1 MDNIKTKSLKEIF
14 RKYVV
19 IIIIGGNL
27 LFAIIVGLVVR
38 NNKIV
43 NEKNILKFQIVEIE
57 NKVYSKLNSDFGKIK
72 SLSDILLSQLNSNRI
87 YYQYNTLFTQ
97 TLSSVENFENVFI
110 VFSKYARINNPELI
124 NYRDSVG
131 RLNVSW
137 NKNIKGI
144 VSIDTINTYANSQK
158 YDIVKSIGKITVFN
172 AFETKNNI
180 NKNIYKTIVIPIY
193 IGTNFIGVIGY
204 TINTSFV
211 SSILAANRFREYI
224 FIADEDGILLF
235 DRNKKINTGK
245 PFTEITTNSFKKYE
259 QDIVHNKKIDD
270 FSKNKYL
277 FFEPLEI
284 DFFNLSWK
292 IGAITPL
299 SKIIF
304 KANLFFFLFILIFM
318 IIATFEIFLLN
329 RLFFQLTLFLNSF
342 IKKIHNIS
350 IGEIDLQI
358 KEVTHFKEINKL
370 INYLEDLR
378 KRLVKFI
385 EIHSQ
390 IKRNEE
396 LKKLESLG
404 NNDLLASSI
413 NSTIDTIVERDRV
426 RENASENKRKN
437 EWINDG
443 LILIHEASK
452 IDENSIKKLADSIN
466 EKLSVYTNAFIS
478 TIFIVENN
486 KDSNTKY
493 LEAISTIGLK
503 QRRAFKKR
511 IQYGEGVVGTV
522 ALEKKIQY
530 FKNIPDD
537 YYIIVGGLSEMKP
550 KSILVQPLEYE
561 KEFLGIIE
569 IAFLKE
575 LDDYELRFFK
585 SASTEIALSIK
596 NVINTITRN
605 ELLDKM
611 KKQTTEIEKAKKLLE
626 NKINELRIKEKESEE
641 NRAVLQTMHN
651 AVNNTL
657 MTIEYSTSGILINA
671 NEKYLKVMN
680 YSLNELKGVNVLDL
694 VKSERA
700 ELSDVIKR
708 VSNGEYFEKIMK
720 RFTKYGEV
728 KWLYS
733 TYTPYYDSAG
743 RITKVL
749 YFAFDVT
756 DTKKYSEKLEKEI
769 SVLKKQIKILRLK
782 I

>member
-1 MDNIKTKSLKEIF
+1 
-14 RKYVV
+14 
-19 IIIIGGNL
+19 
-27 LFAIIVGLVVR
+27 LV
-38 NNKIV
+38 
-43 NEKNILKFQIVEIE
+43 
-57 NKVYSKLNSDFGKIK
+57 
-72 SLSDILLSQLNSNRI
+72 
-87 YYQYNTLFTQ
+87 
-97 TLSSVENFENVFI
+97 
-110 VFSKYARINNPELI
+110 
-124 NYRDSVG
+124 
-131 RLNVSW
+131 
-137 NKNIKGI
+137 
-144 VSIDTINTYANSQK
+144 
-158 YDIVKSIGKITVFN
+158 
-172 AFETKNNI
+172 
-180 NKNIYKTIVIPIY
+180 YKTIVIPIY

-211 SSILAANRFREYI
+211 SSILAANRFR
-224 FIADEDGILLF
+224 D
-235 DRNKKINTGK
+235 
-245 PFTEITTNSFKKYE
+245 
-259 QDIVHNKKIDD
+259 DD